1 MNDRVVA
8 LTDRQIELTWQL
20 TCAMASNEDASRRSL
35 DQLFLSAARFVHR
48 VDAGL
53 ASGGVE
59 LDTGKPSPTGAPGD
73 PSGRVTWRVVRR
85 G

>member
-1 MNDRVVA
+1 VSHDRVVA
-8 LTDRQIELTWQL
+8 LTDHELELAWRL

-35 DQLFLSAARFVHR
+35 DQIFLQAARFVHR
-48 VDAGL
+48 VEGGL

-59 LDTGKPSPTGAPGD
+59 LDTGKAEPGNQ
-73 PSGRVTWRVVRR
+73 RVTWRVVRR